1 MQNGKNNKITRGKYK
16 VVAKKSESDKMMS
29 GAFEP
34 DIILL

>member
-1 MQNGKNNKITRGKYK
+1 MGKIIKLPGENTRSLQ
-16 VVAKKSESDKMMS
+16 KKSESDKMMS